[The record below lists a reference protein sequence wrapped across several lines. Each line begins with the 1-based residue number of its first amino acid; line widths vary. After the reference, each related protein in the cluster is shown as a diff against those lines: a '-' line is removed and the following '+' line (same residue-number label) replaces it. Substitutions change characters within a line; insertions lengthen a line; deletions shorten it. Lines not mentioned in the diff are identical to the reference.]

1 MVSTRLRARCWKTWL
16 ASVVLPAVIGVI
28 FTMGCGPAKPNIPLG
43 KVTGQVTWKG
53 ESLPNALVAFEPEN
67 ARGSYGRTDA
77 DGNYTL
83 SYRGQPWG
91 AVIGPHV
98 VRITTQQLLNEEAE
112 KEGET
117 PEISKEILPPQF
129 NRRSTLTADVSAG
142 DNTINFDLSPK

>member
-1 MVSTRLRARCWKTWL
+1 MVRTGLRAVCRKSWL
-16 ASVVLPAVIGVI
+16 APFVLPAVVSVF
-28 FTMGCGPAKPNIPLG
+28 FTTGCGPAKPDKPFG
-43 KVTGQVTWKG
+43 KVTGRVTWKG
-53 ESLPNALVAFEPEN
+53 EPLANALVAFEPEN

-77 DGNYTL
+77 DGIYTL

-91 AVIGPHV
+91 AVIGSHV

-112 KEGET
+112 KEGDK

-129 NRRSTLTADVSAG
+129 NRRTTLTADVSAG